1 MSSASSRQASD
12 YLELLRVVATAANE
26 ATSIEE
32 AMQTAIDAVCAL
44 TGWPI
49 GHLYMTSPHDP
60 SVLEPTK
67 VWHLSDPARFHS
79 FREVTE
85 ATCMPRGVG
94 LPGRVLAGGRSIWIT
109 DVTTDPDFPRARV
122 AEGAGI
128 RVAFAFP
135 VLVASEVVGVL
146 EFFAPEAIEPDE
158 RLLRVMADIGAI
170 LGRVVE
176 RTRAGE
182 ALHESELRWRSVT
195 QSAIDAII
203 SADSNGNICSWN
215 RGARLIFGY
224 TEEEV
229 LGKPVSMLMP
239 ERYRQEHQAG
249 MERVNTTGQTR
260 MIGRVVELHGL
271 RKDGTEFPLELSL
284 SQWETAQGKFYS
296 GIIRDITRRKQAE
309 EEILRLNTE
318 LEERVRQRTA
328 ELEGANRQLQS
339 EIAERARIEHDLQV
353 RTRQHEAVAQL
364 GQRALAGADLTTLMD
379 ETARMVVQTLGVK
392 YCKILE
398 LLPGGQALL
407 LRAGAGWKQGFVGRA
422 VLDSGPA
429 SHSGYTLMVGQPVII
444 EDLHTETRFHPPALL
459 VEHGVVSGLSVIVA
473 GRDQPYG
480 VIGAYTT
487 TRHTF
492 SFNDVNFLQSVA
504 NILALAIERKRAEE
518 ERMHMLANEQMARAQ
533 AEAALRARDELLSV
547 VSHDLKNP
555 LAAIMGN
562 SRLLRRHIAGVGMN
576 KADTLTSVLARID
589 DAATRMSV
597 LLNELVDF
605 GRLQVGQPLS
615 LQLRT
620 TDLVAL
626 TGRVVAEHRQTTG
639 RHSILFESAVPG
651 LIGKWDAHRLERV
664 LSNIL
669 SNAIKYSPNGGKIVV
684 RVAEIAEKSE
694 EGRPARHYAMVSVS
708 DPGVGIPEEDLP
720 HVFEWYR
727 RAGNTSG
734 KISGAGIGLAS
745 ARKIIEQHGGTISVK
760 SEVGRGSTFTIKL
773 PLETRPAH

>member
-1 MSSASSRQASD
+1 MSSTSDQMLRSPQGID

-26 ATSIEE
+26 AISIEE
-32 AMQTAIDAVCAL
+32 AMQTAVDAVCAL

-49 GHLYMTSPHDP
+49 GHLYMASVGDP
-60 SVLEPTK
+60 SVLEPTE

-85 ATCMPRGVG
+85 ATRMPRGTG
-94 LPGRVLAGGRSIWIT
+94 LPGRVLAEGRPIWIT
-109 DVTTDPDFPRARV
+109 DVTADPNFPRARV

-128 RVAFAFP
+128 RAAFAFP
-135 VLVASEVVGVL
+135 VLVASDVVGVL

-176 RTRAGE
+176 RTRAEE

-203 SADSNGNICSWN
+203 SADSSGNICSWN

-249 MERVNTTGQTR
+249 IERVNTTGQTR

-296 GIIRDITRRKQAE
+296 GIIRDITRRKQTE

-328 ELEGANRQLQS
+328 DLESANRQLQS
-339 EIAERARIEHDLQV
+339 EIAERERIEQDLQV
-353 RTRQHEAVAQL
+353 RARQHAAVAQL
-364 GQRALAGADLTTLMD
+364 GQRALAGTDLTTLMD
-379 ETARMVVQTLGVK
+379 ETALMVVQTLGVN

-407 LRAGAGWKQGFVGRA
+407 LRAGAGWKEGFVGRA

-429 SHSGYTLMVGQPVII
+429 SHGGYTLMAGQPVIM
-444 EDLHTETRFHPPALL
+444 EDLRTETRFHPPALL

-473 GRDQPYG
+473 GRELPYG

-487 TRHTF
+487 TRRAF
-492 SFNDVNFLQSVA
+492 SPNDVSFLQSVA
-504 NILALAIERKRAEE
+504 NVLALAIERKRGEE
-518 ERMHMLANEQMARAQ
+518 ERMQVLANEQMARAQ
-533 AEAALRARDELLSV
+533 AEAALRTRDELLSV

-562 SRLLRRHIAGVGMN
+562 SRLLKKRIAGAGVDN
-576 KADTLTSVLARID
+576 ADALASVLARID
-589 DAATRMSV
+589 DAAARMSL
-597 LLNELVDF
+597 LLN
-605 GRLQVGQPLS
+605 
-615 LQLRT
+615 
-620 TDLVAL
+620 
-626 TGRVVAEHRQTTG
+626 
-639 RHSILFESAVPG
+639 
-651 LIGKWDAHRLERV
+651 
-664 LSNIL
+664 
-669 SNAIKYSPNGGKIVV
+669 
-684 RVAEIAEKSE
+684 
-694 EGRPARHYAMVSVS
+694 
-708 DPGVGIPEEDLP
+708 
-720 HVFEWYR
+720 
-727 RAGNTSG
+727 
-734 KISGAGIGLAS
+734 
-745 ARKIIEQHGGTISVK
+745 
-760 SEVGRGSTFTIKL
+760 
-773 PLETRPAH
+773 